1 VIYLPKKF
9 TENEKDYIKKRLKEE
24 AMNCLSTY
32 GVKKTT
38 VDELVKRVNIPKG
51 TFYLFYE
58 SKELLLFDAIN
69 DLHNVMQSKLLQ
81 EMAGFTEGLTVDLL
95 TDFLFRLYQEVD
107 NTGLLTIM
115 MNGELEM
122 LMRKLPEEIVKEHLA
137 QDDFNIDQFF
147 SFLPFREGI
156 NVVTYS
162 GAFRGIF
169 LTMLYKREI
178 GEAVYDEALKL
189 MLRGLIIQIMEDGE

>member
-1 VIYLPKKF
+1 MPKKF
-9 TENEKDYIKKRLKEE
+9 TENEKEYLKKRLKEE

-69 DLHNVMQSKLLQ
+69 DLHNEIQNKLLQ
-81 EMAGFTEGLTVDLL
+81 EMAGFTEGLTVDLI
-95 TDFLFRLYQEVD
+95 TDFLFRLYKEVN
-107 NTGLLTIM
+107 NTGLLTVM
-115 MNGELEM
+115 MNGDLEM

-137 QDDFNIDQFF
+137 HDDFNIERFF
-147 SFLPFREGI
+147 SYLPLREGI
-156 NVVTYS
+156 NVEAYS

-169 LTMLYKREI
+169 LTMLYQREI
-178 GEAVYDEALKL
+178 GEMVYDEALKL
-189 MLRGLIIQIMEDGE
+189 MLRGLIIQILEDGEK

>member
-1 VIYLPKKF
+1 MYLPKKF
-9 TENEKDYIKKRLKEE
+9 TESEKEYLKKRLKEE

-69 DLHNVMQSKLLQ
+69 DLHNEIQNKLLQ
-81 EMAGFTEGLTVDLL
+81 EMAGFTEKLTVGLL
-95 TDFLFRLYQEVD
+95 TEFLFRLYKEVN
-107 NTGLLTIM
+107 NTGLLAIM

-122 LMRKLPEEIVKEHLA
+122 LMRKLPEQIVKEHLA
-137 QDDFNIDQFF
+137 QDDFNIEQIF

-156 NVVTYS
+156 NVETYS

-178 GEAVYDEALKL
+178 GETVYDEALKL
-189 MLRGLIIQIMEDGE
+189 MLRGLIIQILEDGEK